1 MTKVSTIT
9 ACYKSGRYLKGF
21 LDNVQTQ
28 THKDLEIVL
37 DHNDPPDE
45 EILLVEEHNEKF
57 GNVFHIKVEGVDPL
71 GVSWNRCIE
80 NSSGDYLCIWSVDDL
95 RTPESIE
102 VMANVLDENSDIDYV
117 FGNYNIVSN
126 YGDTQGQ
133 HVDVKPYMHQ
143 LKTGMIL
150 GPFFMFR
157 KSLLQKIG
165 VFDEQFLCCND
176 YDFAM
181 RLTRHGKGKFIP
193 NILGYYL
200 NEGLGQSTK
209 SDSKQPV
216 ERTVIELRYGFN
228 ILEPHL
234 VPKTREYD
242 VENIIIDDKKIP
254 VSNYVKL

>member
-1 MTKVSTIT
+1 MVLES
-9 ACYKSGRYLKGF
+9 ALELYK
-21 LDNVQTQ
+21 LDNGDYPSQ
-28 THKDLEIVL
+28 EIGIDIL
-37 DHNDPPDE
+37 ANEQKKYINGIPNDPWGIPYRYRYPG
-45 EILLVEEHNEKF
+45 KF
-57 GNVFHIKVEGVDPL
+57 RNFDIWTLGADNSEG
-71 GVSWNRCIE
+71 G
-80 NSSGDYLCIWSVDDL
+80 
-95 RTPESIE
+95 
-102 VMANVLDENSDIDYV
+102 LDENSDIDYV
-117 FGNYNIVSN
+117 FGNYDIVSN

-133 HVDVKPYMHQ
+133 YVDVKPYLHQ

-181 RLTRHGKGKFIP
+181 RLTRHGEGKFIP